1 VFLLSSFEVVVWSFW
16 FLGFGG
22 KRKRRE
28 EQAPPATRAVVIA
41 VVVVVVIFLSDIC
54 LNFQPLT
61 GIARPF

>member
-1 VFLLSSFEVVVWSFW
+1 LKSL
-16 FLGFGG
+16 FGLFG
-22 KRKRRE
+22 LWRKKKKARRT
-28 EQAPPATRAVVIA
+28 QAPPATRAVVIA